1 MSLSRIRTNLQAQ
14 LALTNLK
21 NTNNNIGSIQEKLQ
35 TGKRINRAADDSAG
49 FSIAAK
55 LRARVGGQTQALR
68 NVGDAKS
75 ILNVAEGGLNTI
87 NDMLQQM
94 KEKVV
99 QGAND
104 SNGAEERKAIRTEL
118 KALSKEISTTL
129 DETSFNGQSLFT
141 NDTDGTE
148 FTFQVNAEKGDTFD
162 VNIDRLSNESL
173 SLDSGSATM
182 EGKVVGSDLD
192 ALLDNDPAV
201 GTATLQETEL
211 NVQIDSA
218 AFSTGGATATIAF
231 EVSGSVATLGGDTNL
246 SGTVVTVQDI
256 LAGSANTLDFNSVI
270 GGVATDGAAMNIGD
284 LFSGSGELESGASVG
299 DQFFVSFDTNDLNVA
314 SNAEAGDS
322 LDVIDRAIS
331 EISSTVAN
339 LGDAQNRLSF
349 KSQNLETAKINN
361 EAARSQIEDADF
373 AFQQVQL
380 AKQQI
385 LQQTNI
391 GAVAQANAA
400 PQSVL
405 SLVG

>member
-14 LALTNLK
+14 LALQNLNQTND
-21 NTNNNIGSIQEKLQ
+21 NVGSIQEKLQ
-35 TGKRINRAADDSAG
+35 TGKRINKAADDSAG
-49 FSIAAK
+49 FSIASK
-55 LRARVGGQTQALR
+55 LRARVGGQSQALR
-68 NVGDAKS
+68 NIGDAKS

-118 KALSKEISTTL
+118 KALSEEIQTTL
-129 DETSFNGQSLFT
+129 DETSFNGNKLFT
-141 NDTDGTE
+141 DDAAGTD

-162 VNIDRLSNESL
+162 VKIDRLSNKSMSIENS
-173 SLDSGSATM
+173 SAVTI
-182 EGKVVGSDLD
+182 EGKVVGTDVSQLEDSGELTTASLATNGLQSVEFDVEATNISTTGGTSDITFD
-192 ALLDNDPAV
+192 ISA
-201 GTATLQETEL
+201 
-211 NVQIDSA
+211 SA
-218 AFSTGGATATIAF
+218 ASAGGDYNGSLTTTVTVDGTNGTLDLGAVSAGLFGGAT
-231 EVSGSVATLGGDTNL
+231 VD
-246 SGTVVTVQDI
+246 
-256 LAGSANTLDFNSVI
+256 LAGLQDQFSE
-270 GGVATDGAAMNIGD
+270 GD
-284 LFSGSGELESGASVG
+284 K
-299 DQFFVSFDTNDLNVA
+299 FFVSFDNNDLNVA
-314 SNAEAGDS
+314 SNGEAGDS
-322 LDVIDRAIS
+322 LKVIDDAIS
-331 EISSTVAN
+331 EIASTVSN

>member
-14 LALTNLK
+14 LALQNLNQTND
-21 NTNNNIGSIQEKLQ
+21 NVGSIQEKLQ

-55 LRARVGGQTQALR
+55 LRARVGGQSQALR
-68 NVGDAKS
+68 NIGDAKS

-118 KALSKEISTTL
+118 KALSEEIQTTL
-129 DETSFNGQSLFT
+129 DETSFNGNKLFT
-141 NDTDGTE
+141 DDTAGTD

-173 SLDSGSATM
+173 SIDSGAATA
-182 EGKVVGSDLD
+182 EGKVVGTDFEDIDTSDI
-192 ALLDNDPAV
+192 AASAV
-201 GTATLQETEL
+201 TSVLESAEFEISVTNVSTTGTTIDVDVDIASSAATL
-211 NVQIDSA
+211 SG
-218 AFSTGGATATIAF
+218 STNFATASTTLQF
-231 EVSGSVATLGGDTNL
+231 VSGASADLALG
-246 SGTVVTVQDI
+246 
-256 LAGSANTLDFNSVI
+256 
-270 GGVATDGAAMNIGD
+270 TDVSTALFGAATVSLNG
-284 LFSGSGELESGASVG
+284 SVG
-299 DQFFVSFDTNDLNVA
+299 DQAQEGDKFFVSFDNNELNVV
-314 SNAEAGDS
+314 SNDEAGDS
-322 LDVIDRAIS
+322 LKVIDDAIS
-331 EISSTVAN
+331 EVASTVSN

-385 LQQTNI
+385 LQQTNVS
-391 GAVAQANAA
+391 AVAQANAA

>member
-14 LALTNLK
+14 LALQNL
-21 NTNNNIGSIQEKLQ
+21 NQTNNNIGSIQEKLQ

-49 FSIAAK
+49 FSIASK
-55 LRARVGGQTQALR
+55 LRARVGGQSQALR
-68 NVGDAKS
+68 NIGDAKS

-104 SNGAEERKAIRTEL
+104 SNGSEERKAIRTEL
-118 KALSKEISTTL
+118 KALSNEIQTTL
-129 DETSFNGQSLFT
+129 DETSFNGNKLFT
-141 NDTDGTE
+141 NDAAGTD

-162 VNIDRLSNESL
+162 VKIDQLSNESM
-173 SLDSGSATM
+173 SIENGSATL
-182 EGKVVGSDLD
+182 EGKI
-192 ALLDNDPAV
+192 V
-201 GTATLQETEL
+201 GTDIDEL
-211 NVQIDSA
+211 ADSGELSASLTSA
-218 AFSTGGATATIAF
+218 AAANMETAEFSVEALSVTETGATTQVQFEITGSGATAGGDINAQTTTAT
-231 EVSGSVATLGGDTNL
+231 VTLGG
-246 SGTVVTVQDI
+246 
-256 LAGSANTLDFNSVI
+256 A
-270 GGVATDGAAMNIGD
+270 
-284 LFSGSGELESGASVG
+284 ASVAVLDIGSVDSGNFGAISVNFGSFTGNEVAEG
-299 DQFFVSFDTNDLNVA
+299 DKFFASFDNNDLNVV
-314 SNAEAGDS
+314 NNDEAGDS
-322 LDVIDRAIS
+322 LKVIDDAIS
-331 EISSTVAN
+331 EIASSVSN

-349 KSQNLETAKINN
+349 KATNLETAKINN

-385 LQQTNI
+385 LQQTNV

>member
-14 LALTNLK
+14 LALQNL
-21 NTNNNIGSIQEKLQ
+21 NQTNNNVGSIQEKLQ

-49 FSIAAK
+49 YSIAAK
-55 LRARVGGQTQALR
+55 LRARVGGQAQALR

-87 NDMLQQM
+87 QDMLQQM

-118 KALSKEISTTL
+118 KALSEEIQVTL

-141 NDTDGTE
+141 DDADGID

-162 VNIDRLSNESL
+162 VNIDRLSNESM
-173 SLDSGSATM
+173 SIDSGSGTA
-182 EGKVVGSDLD
+182 EAKI
-192 ALLDNDPAV
+192 V
-201 GTATLQETEL
+201 GTDFKDVTDVDAAGVSSSVDNAEL
-211 NVQIDSA
+211 D
-218 AFSTGGATATIAF
+218 IAF
-231 EVSGSVATLGGDTNL
+231 DSVSVNGGTTEVEVSLT
-246 SGTVVTVQDI
+246 
-256 LAGSANTLDFNSVI
+256 
-270 GGVATDGAAMNIGD
+270 
-284 LFSGSGELESGASVG
+284 GSGEIDGSLENFSGTTTLEFGGSTVDFEVGTLASSGLFDAATVALADGIKDQAQEG
-299 DQFFVSFDTNDLNVA
+299 DKFFVSFDTNDLNVV
-314 SNAEAGDS
+314 NNDEAGDS
-322 LDVIDRAIS
+322 LKVIDDAIS

-349 KSQNLETAKINN
+349 KAQNLETAKINN

>member
-14 LALTNLK
+14 LALQNLNK
-21 NTNNNIGSIQEKLQ
+21 TNNNVGSIQEKLQ
-35 TGKRINRAADDSAG
+35 TGKRINKAADDSAG
-49 FSIAAK
+49 YSIAAK
-55 LRARVGGQTQALR
+55 LRSRVGGQAQALR

-87 NDMLQQM
+87 QDMLQQM

-118 KALSKEISTTL
+118 KALSEEIQTTL
-129 DETSFNGQSLFT
+129 DETSFNGNKLFT
-141 NDTDGTE
+141 DDVAGTD

-162 VNIDRLSNESL
+162 VKIDRLSNDSLTITNGTVDAKLVGKGL
-173 SLDSGSATM
+173 SLTNLTQGDVDYNATPATVASGEFEFEVTGRSETAGGTVEITYEATGSYEAPDGTVTAATVNTGTVTVSAGATIDVGVGGSTLGVGLDSADESIK
-182 EGKVVGSDLD
+182 EGDSIFVSIDNNQLNVV
-192 ALLDNDPAV
+192 DNDA
-201 GTATLQETEL
+201 
-211 NVQIDSA
+211 
-218 AFSTGGATATIAF
+218 
-231 EVSGSVATLGGDTNL
+231 
-246 SGTVVTVQDI
+246 
-256 LAGSANTLDFNSVI
+256 
-270 GGVATDGAAMNIGD
+270 
-284 LFSGSGELESGASVG
+284 
-299 DQFFVSFDTNDLNVA
+299 
-314 SNAEAGDS
+314 AGDS
-322 LDVIDRAIS
+322 LQVIDSAIS

-349 KSQNLETAKINN
+349 KADNLNTAKINN

>member
-14 LALTNLK
+14 LALQNLN
-21 NTNNNIGSIQEKLQ
+21 NTNNNVGSIQEKLQ

-49 FSIAAK
+49 YSIASK
-55 LRARVGGQTQALR
+55 LRARVGGQAQALR

-87 NDMLQQM
+87 QDMMQQM

-118 KALSKEISTTL
+118 KALSEEIQVTL
-129 DETSFNGQSLFT
+129 DETSFNGNKLFT
-141 NDTDGTE
+141 DDTAGTD

-162 VNIDRLSNESL
+162 VQIDRLSNESL
-173 SLDSGSATM
+173 SIDSGAATA
-182 EGKVVGSDLD
+182 EGKVVGTDFEDVDTSDI
-192 ALLDNDPAV
+192 AASAV
-201 GTATLQETEL
+201 TSVLESAEFEISVTNVSTTGGTIDVAVDIASSAATLSGSTNFATASTTLQFVSGASADLTLGTA
-211 NVQIDSA
+211 VSA
-218 AFSTGGATATIAF
+218 ALF
-231 EVSGSVATLGGDTNL
+231 
-246 SGTVVTVQDI
+246 
-256 LAGSANTLDFNSVI
+256 
-270 GGVATDGAAMNIGD
+270 GAATVSLNG
-284 LFSGSGELESGASVG
+284 SVG
-299 DQFFVSFDTNDLNVA
+299 DQAQEGDKFFVSFDNNDLNVA
-314 SNAEAGDS
+314 SNDEAGDS
-322 LDVIDRAIS
+322 LKVIDDAIS

-349 KSQNLETAKINN
+349 KAQNLETAKINN

-385 LQQTNI
+385 LQQSGTS
-391 GAVAQANAA
+391 ALAQANAA

-405 SLVG
+405 SLFGG

>member
-49 FSIAAK
+49 YSIAAK
-55 LRARVGGQTQALR
+55 LRARVGGQAQAIR

-75 ILNVAEGGLNTI
+75 IMNVAEGGLNTI
-87 NDMLQQM
+87 QDMLQQM

-118 KALSKEISTTL
+118 KALSDEVQTTL
-129 DETSFNGQSLFT
+129 DETSFNGNKLFT
-141 NDTDGTE
+141 DDADGTE

-173 SLDSGSATM
+173 SIDSGAATV
-182 EGKVVGSDLD
+182 EGKM
-192 ALLDNDPAV
+192 V
-201 GTATLQETEL
+201 GTDIDVLTDDVENITSATLQESEFSIEL
-211 NVQIDSA
+211 SA
-218 AFSTGGATATIAF
+218 VTFDPGGATATIDF
-231 EVSGSVATLGGDTNL
+231 DVTGSGSTLGGDFTANTTIQITTT
-246 SGTVVTVQDI
+246 GTTTMDLGA
-256 LAGSANTLDFNSVI
+256 LAGGVSALITLD
-270 GGVATDGAAMNIGD
+270 D
-284 LFSGSGELESGASVG
+284 LFDGNGELENGAAVG
-299 DQFFVSFDTNDLNVA
+299 DKFFVSYDNNELNVVD
-314 SNAEAGDS
+314 NETAGDS
-322 LDVIDRAIS
+322 LNVIDSAIS

-349 KSQNLETAKINN
+349 KAQNLETAKINN
-361 EAARSQIEDADF
+361 DTARSQIEDADF

-385 LQQTNI
+385 LQQTNV

>member
-21 NTNNNIGSIQEKLQ
+21 QTNNEVGSIQEKLQ

-49 FSIAAK
+49 YSIASK
-55 LRARVGGQTQALR
+55 LRARVGGQAQALR

-75 ILNVAEGGLNTI
+75 IMNVAEGGLNTI
-87 NDMLQQM
+87 QDMLQQM

-118 KALSKEISTTL
+118 KALSEEIQVTL
-129 DETSFNGQSLFT
+129 DETSFNGNKLFT
-141 NDTDGTE
+141 DSTDGTE

-162 VNIDRLSNESL
+162 VKIDRLSNESMSL
-173 SLDSGSATM
+173 S
-182 EGKVVGSDLD
+182 
-192 ALLDNDPAV
+192 
-201 GTATLQETEL
+201 
-211 NVQIDSA
+211 
-218 AFSTGGATATIAF
+218 STGATAKLVGKGLSMTELDNSDVSYTVPGATVASAEL
-231 EVSGSVATLGGDTNL
+231 EVTVDSYDMATANTAAIDISVTGSEVDPSGNETAIDQSFTGVSVDGSVGGF
-246 SGTVVTVQDI
+246 TVAV
-256 LAGSANTLDFNSVI
+256 G
-270 GGVATDGAAMNIGD
+270 
-284 LFSGSGELESGASVG
+284 GASLNLDMSAMQEQLKEG
-299 DQFFVSFDTNDLNVA
+299 DKIFLSVDDNQLNVVD
-314 SNAEAGDS
+314 SDTAGDS
-322 LDVIDRAIS
+322 LNTIDAAIS

-349 KSQNLETAKINN
+349 KAENLETAKINN
-361 EAARSQIEDADF
+361 EAARSQVEDADF

-385 LQQTNI
+385 LQQTNVS
-391 GAVAQANAA
+391 AVAQANAA

>member
-118 KALSKEISTTL
+118 KELSKEIQTTL

-141 NDTDGTE
+141 NDTDGTD

-173 SLDSGSATM
+173 SIDSGSATM
-182 EGKVVGSDLD
+182 EGKVVGSDVD
-192 ALLDNDPAV
+192 ALIDDDPGV
-201 GTATLQETEL
+201 SSATLQESEL
-211 NVQIDSA
+211 SVEIQSA
-218 AFSTGGATATIAF
+218 AISAGGGTGNIVF
-231 EVSGSVATLGGDTNL
+231 EVNGSVATLGGETSV
-246 SGTVVTVQDI
+246 SGQTINVDI
-256 LAGSANTLDFNSVI
+256 GAAQTLDFNSVL
-270 GGVATDGAAMNIGD
+270 GGVATGGASMSIAD
-284 LFSGSGELESGASVG
+284 LVGSGELGSDAAVG
-299 DQFFVSFDTNDLNVA
+299 DQFFVSFDNNDLNVA

-322 LDVIDRAIS
+322 LDVIDKAIS

-385 LQQTNI
+385 LQQTNV

>member
-49 FSIAAK
+49 YSIAAK
-55 LRARVGGQTQALR
+55 LRARVGGQAQAMR

-87 NDMLQQM
+87 QDMLQQM

-118 KALSKEISTTL
+118 KALSDEIQTTL
-129 DETSFNGQSLFT
+129 DETSFNGNKLFT
-141 NDTDGTE
+141 NDADGTE

-162 VNIDRLSNESL
+162 VNIDQLSNESM
-173 SLDSGSATM
+173 SIDSGATVDAKLV
-182 EGKVVGSDLD
+182 GKGLNMTALEESDISYSVPTTGVAGGEVDFEITNRAETAAGTVTVDFEATGSFVDESGNATAID
-192 ALLDNDPAV
+192 VSTAGVTVASGAFDVAV
-201 GTATLQETEL
+201 GGATLSVDVSGMEDQLNESDKFFVSIDSNEL
-211 NVQIDSA
+211 NVVDNASANDSLSIIDS
-218 AFSTGGATATIAF
+218 
-231 EVSGSVATLGGDTNL
+231 
-246 SGTVVTVQDI
+246 
-256 LAGSANTLDFNSVI
+256 
-270 GGVATDGAAMNIGD
+270 
-284 LFSGSGELESGASVG
+284 
-299 DQFFVSFDTNDLNVA
+299 
-314 SNAEAGDS
+314 
-322 LDVIDRAIS
+322 AIS

-349 KSQNLETAKINN
+349 KSQNLETARINN

-385 LQQTNI
+385 LQQTNV

>member
-14 LALTNLK
+14 LALQNLNQTND
-21 NTNNNIGSIQEKLQ
+21 NVGSIQEKLQ

-55 LRARVGGQTQALR
+55 LRARVGGQSQALR
-68 NVGDAKS
+68 NIGDAKS

-118 KALSKEISTTL
+118 KALSEEIQTTL
-129 DETSFNGQSLFT
+129 DETSFNGNKLFT
-141 NDTDGTE
+141 DDAAGTD

-162 VNIDRLSNESL
+162 VKIDRLSNKSMSIENA
-173 SLDSGSATM
+173 SAVSI
-182 EGKVVGSDLD
+182 EGKVVGTDVSQLEDGAELS
-192 ALLDNDPAV
+192 
-201 GTATLQETEL
+201 TASLATNGLESVEFDIEVTD
-211 NVQIDSA
+211 V
-218 AFSTGGATATIAF
+218 STGGGTSDITFDISSSAATAGGDFTGSTTLT
-231 EVSGSVATLGGDTNL
+231 VTVDGSSGSVDLGAV
-246 SGTVVTVQDI
+246 S
-256 LAGSANTLDFNSVI
+256 AGLF
-270 GGVATDGAAMNIGD
+270 GGVTMSLDGLQNDFSEGD
-284 LFSGSGELESGASVG
+284 K
-299 DQFFVSFDTNDLNVA
+299 FFVSFDNNELNVV
-314 SNAEAGDS
+314 SNDEAGDS
-322 LDVIDRAIS
+322 LKVIDDAIS
-331 EISSTVAN
+331 EVASTVSN

-385 LQQTNI
+385 LQQTNVS
-391 GAVAQANAA
+391 AVAQANAA

>member
-21 NTNNNIGSIQEKLQ
+21 QTNNNVGSIQEKLQ

-49 FSIAAK
+49 YSIASK
-55 LRARVGGQTQALR
+55 LRARVGGQAQALR

-75 ILNVAEGGLNTI
+75 IMNVAEGGLNTI
-87 NDMLQQM
+87 QDMLQQM

-118 KALSKEISTTL
+118 KALSEEIQVTL
-129 DETSFNGQSLFT
+129 DETSFNGNKLFT
-141 NDTDGTE
+141 DSTDGTE

-162 VNIDRLSNESL
+162 VKIDRLSNDSMSITDTSTGAEAKLVGKGL
-173 SLDSGSATM
+173 SMSELTTGDITYTTPSA
-182 EGKVVGSDLD
+182 
-192 ALLDNDPAV
+192 
-201 GTATLQETEL
+201 ATLASAEL
-211 NVQIDSA
+211 EITVDSYDL
-218 AFSTGGATATIAF
+218 TGATAVIDASITGS
-231 EVSGSVATLGGDTNL
+231 EVDGADSETAIDASAAGVTVAAGAGTLSVAVGG
-246 SGTVVTVQDI
+246 
-256 LAGSANTLDFNSVI
+256 NTLDLDISGMQEQLKEGDKIFLSV
-270 GGVATDGAAMNIGD
+270 DDN
-284 LFSGSGELESGASVG
+284 
-299 DQFFVSFDTNDLNVA
+299 QLNVVDND
-314 SNAEAGDS
+314 SAGDS
-322 LDVIDRAIS
+322 LNTIDAAIS
-331 EISSTVAN
+331 EISSTVSN

-349 KSQNLETAKINN
+349 KAENLETAKINN
-361 EAARSQIEDADF
+361 EAARSQVEDADF

-385 LQQTNI
+385 LQQTNVS
-391 GAVAQANAA
+391 AVAQANAA

>member
-21 NTNNNIGSIQEKLQ
+21 NTNNQVGSIQEKLQ

-49 FSIAAK
+49 YSIASK
-55 LRARVGGQTQALR
+55 LRARVGGQAQALR

-118 KALSKEISTTL
+118 KALSEEIQVTL
-129 DETSFNGQSLFT
+129 DETSFNGNKLFT
-141 NDTDGTE
+141 DDAAGTD

-162 VNIDRLSNESL
+162 VKVDRLSNKSMELENEST
-173 SLDSGSATM
+173 DSI
-182 EGKVVGSDLD
+182 EGKIVGTDLD
-192 ALLDNDPAV
+192 AANLETTALSSAGASAV
-201 GTATLQETEL
+201 EAEFSVEAASVSTNAAGTTADVTFEITVSGMTAGGSFTDTTTLTSVTELTASSSTLELGQVTSNGATLFGGNVSVSL
-211 NVQIDSA
+211 ND
-218 AFSTGGATATIAF
+218 
-231 EVSGSVATLGGDTNL
+231 
-246 SGTVVTVQDI
+246 VQDSI
-256 LAGSANTLDFNSVI
+256 QE
-270 GGVATDGAAMNIGD
+270 GD
-284 LFSGSGELESGASVG
+284 K
-299 DQFFVSFDTNDLNVA
+299 FFVSFDENELNVA
-314 SNAEAGDS
+314 NNTEAGDS
-322 LDVIDRAIS
+322 LQVIDSAIS

-349 KSQNLETAKINN
+349 KAENLETAKINN

-385 LQQTNI
+385 LQQTNVS
-391 GAVAQANAA
+391 AVAQANAA

>member
-14 LALTNLK
+14 LALQNLN
-21 NTNNNIGSIQEKLQ
+21 NTNNRVGSIQEKLQ

-49 FSIAAK
+49 YSIASK
-55 LRARVGGQTQALR
+55 LRARVGGQAQALR

-118 KALSKEISTTL
+118 KALSKEIQTTL
-129 DETSFNGQSLFT
+129 DETSFNGNKLFT
-141 NDTDGTE
+141 DNASGTD

-162 VNIDRLSNESL
+162 VQIDRLSNKSMSIESSSPTL
-173 SLDSGSATM
+173 
-182 EGKVVGSDLD
+182 EGKVVGTDLD
-192 ALLDNDPAV
+192 QLDNSRISSGGLSTGLTEGEFTV
-201 GTATLQETEL
+201 EVTGTA
-211 NVQIDSA
+211 VSA
-218 AFSTGGATATIAF
+218 GGGTTTISYEISASGSTAGGSADFTGVTGSVDVTGSTGDVDLGSVSAGLFGSATIALDGIDNSA
-231 EVSGSVATLGGDTNL
+231 EEGDK
-246 SGTVVTVQDI
+246 
-256 LAGSANTLDFNSVI
+256 
-270 GGVATDGAAMNIGD
+270 
-284 LFSGSGELESGASVG
+284 
-299 DQFFVSFDTNDLNVA
+299 FFVSFDNNELNVA
-314 SNAEAGDS
+314 SNSEAGDS
-322 LDVIDRAIS
+322 LKVIDDAIS
-331 EISSTVAN
+331 EISSAVAN
-339 LGDAQNRLSF
+339 FGDAQNRLSF
-349 KSQNLETAKINN
+349 KADNLETAKINN

-385 LQQTNI
+385 LQQTNV

>member
-14 LALTNLK
+14 LALQNLS
-21 NTNNNIGSIQEKLQ
+21 NTNNNVGSIQEKLQ

-49 FSIAAK
+49 YSIASK
-55 LRARVGGQTQALR
+55 LRARVGGQAQALR

-87 NDMLQQM
+87 QDMMQQM

-118 KALSKEISTTL
+118 KALSEEIQTTL
-129 DETSFNGQSLFT
+129 DETSFNGNKLFT
-141 NDTDGTE
+141 DAASGTD

-162 VNIDRLSNESL
+162 VKIDRLSNKSMSIENST
-173 SLDSGSATM
+173 DAV
-182 EGKVVGSDLD
+182 EGKVVGSDIEAFDTASAISTAGAALQESEFTLEASSVVESGATLTVEFNITGSGATAGGEFTLSGSTTVALDGNPNNIDLAAISATQFNEQAVIELD
-192 ALLDNDPAV
+192 ALDP
-201 GTATLQETEL
+201 GSDLQEGDKFFISYDNNEL
-211 NVQIDSA
+211 NV
-218 AFSTGGATATIAF
+218 
-231 EVSGSVATLGGDTNL
+231 
-246 SGTVVTVQDI
+246 
-256 LAGSANTLDFNSVI
+256 ANNT
-270 GGVATDGAAMNIGD
+270 
-284 LFSGSGELESGASVG
+284 
-299 DQFFVSFDTNDLNVA
+299 
-314 SNAEAGDS
+314 EAGDS
-322 LDVIDRAIS
+322 LKVIDDAIS
-331 EISSTVAN
+331 EISSTVSN

-391 GAVAQANAA
+391 SAVAQANAA

>member
-21 NTNNNIGSIQEKLQ
+21 QTNNNVGSIQEKLQ

-49 FSIAAK
+49 YSIASK
-55 LRARVGGQTQALR
+55 LRARVGGQAQALR

-75 ILNVAEGGLNTI
+75 IMNVAEGGLNTI
-87 NDMLQQM
+87 QDMLQQM

-118 KALSKEISTTL
+118 KALSEEIQVTL
-129 DETSFNGQSLFT
+129 DETSFNGNKLFT
-141 NDTDGTE
+141 DSADGTE

-162 VNIDRLSNESL
+162 VKIDRLSNESMSL
-173 SLDSGSATM
+173 SSTGADAKLVGKGLSMTELTTGDITYTTPSAATLTSAEIEITVDSYDLTGGTAAIDATITGS
-182 EGKVVGSDLD
+182 EVDGSGNETAIDTSVTGLSV
-192 ALLDNDPAV
+192 AAGAGTLSVAV
-201 GTATLQETEL
+201 G
-211 NVQIDSA
+211 
-218 AFSTGGATATIAF
+218 G
-231 EVSGSVATLGGDTNL
+231 
-246 SGTVVTVQDI
+246 
-256 LAGSANTLDFNSVI
+256 NTLDLDVSAMQEQLKEGDKIFISV
-270 GGVATDGAAMNIGD
+270 DDN
-284 LFSGSGELESGASVG
+284 
-299 DQFFVSFDTNDLNVA
+299 QLNVVDND
-314 SNAEAGDS
+314 SAGDS
-322 LDVIDRAIS
+322 LNTIDAAIS

-349 KSQNLETAKINN
+349 KADNLETAKINN
-361 EAARSQIEDADF
+361 EAARSQVEDADF

-385 LQQTNI
+385 LQQTNV

>member
-49 FSIAAK
+49 YSIASK
-55 LRARVGGQTQALR
+55 LRARVGGQAQALR

-118 KALSKEISTTL
+118 KALSEEIQVTL
-129 DETSFNGQSLFT
+129 DETSFNGNKLFT
-141 NDTDGTE
+141 DDAAGTD

-162 VNIDRLSNESL
+162 VNVERLSNKSMGIQNET
-173 SLDSGSATM
+173 AEI
-182 EGKVVGSDLD
+182 EGKVVGTDLD
-192 ALLDNDPAV
+192 VDLTTTSVSSSTNNN
-201 GTATLQETEL
+201 LQEAEFSIEATS
-211 NVQIDSA
+211 ISA
-218 AFSTGGATATIAF
+218 AAGGNTVDVDF
-231 EVSGSVATLGGDTNL
+231 EITVSGSTLGGDFTDTTTVTATGIESSAGSLNL
-246 SGTVVTVQDI
+246 SQVNTTVFAGGDITMSLDGIEDSVQE
-256 LAGSANTLDFNSVI
+256 
-270 GGVATDGAAMNIGD
+270 GD
-284 LFSGSGELESGASVG
+284 K
-299 DQFFVSFDTNDLNVA
+299 FFVSFDENELNVA
-314 SNAEAGDS
+314 NNTVAGDS
-322 LDVIDRAIS
+322 LQVIDSAIS
-331 EISSTVAN
+331 EISSAVAN

-349 KSQNLETAKINN
+349 KATNLETAKINN

-385 LQQTNI
+385 LQQTNV

>member
-14 LALTNLK
+14 LALQNLN
-21 NTNNNIGSIQEKLQ
+21 NTNNKVGSIQEKLQ

-49 FSIAAK
+49 YSISAK
-55 LRARVGGQTQALR
+55 LRARVGGQAQALR

-87 NDMLQQM
+87 QDMLQQM

-118 KALSKEISTTL
+118 NALSKEIQTTL
-129 DETSFNGQSLFT
+129 DETSFNGNKLFT
-141 NDTDGTE
+141 DDTAGTE
-148 FTFQVNAEKGDTFD
+148 FTFQVNAEKGDTFG
-162 VNIDRLSNESL
+162 VNIDRLSNESM
-173 SLDSGSATM
+173 SIDSGATVDAKLVGKGLNMTALEESDVNYSTPTTGVAGGEVNFEITNRAETAGGTVTVDAQITGSYFDESGSETAIDASAT
-182 EGKVVGSDLD
+182 GVTVASGGALD
-192 ALLDNDPAV
+192 VAV
-201 GTATLQETEL
+201 GGATLSVDISGMETQLKESDKFFVAIDSNEL
-211 NVQIDSA
+211 NVVDSETANDSLSIIDS
-218 AFSTGGATATIAF
+218 
-231 EVSGSVATLGGDTNL
+231 
-246 SGTVVTVQDI
+246 
-256 LAGSANTLDFNSVI
+256 
-270 GGVATDGAAMNIGD
+270 
-284 LFSGSGELESGASVG
+284 
-299 DQFFVSFDTNDLNVA
+299 
-314 SNAEAGDS
+314 
-322 LDVIDRAIS
+322 AIS

-349 KSQNLETAKINN
+349 KAQNLETAKINN

>member
-14 LALTNLK
+14 LALQNLSQ
-21 NTNNNIGSIQEKLQ
+21 TNNEVGSIQEKLQ
-35 TGKRINRAADDSAG
+35 TGKRINKAADDSAG
-49 FSIAAK
+49 YSIAAK
-55 LRARVGGQTQALR
+55 LRARVGGQAQALR

-87 NDMLQQM
+87 QDMLQQM

-118 KALSKEISTTL
+118 KALTDEINQTL
-129 DETSFNGQSLFT
+129 EQTSFNGNSLFT
-141 NDTDGTE
+141 DDAAGTD

-162 VNIDRLSNESL
+162 VNIDRLSEKSL
-173 SLDSGSATM
+173 GVATSATTTRLVGKDLALSGITNGSLDLTSAAASVESAEFDIEVTGISQNAAGSTTDVTFEVVASGATN
-182 EGKVVGSDLD
+182 GGSFSYSKTSTVSISGAAD
-192 ALLDNDPAV
+192 AL
-201 GTATLQETEL
+201 TLQAGGGTMGVSGDFTLTVGNAQDEFKEGSKIYAAIDGNEL
-211 NVQIDSA
+211 NVVDND
-218 AFSTGGATATIAF
+218 TA
-231 EVSGSVATLGGDTNL
+231 G
-246 SGTVVTVQDI
+246 Q
-256 LAGSANTLDFNSVI
+256 
-270 GGVATDGAAMNIGD
+270 
-284 LFSGSGELESGASVG
+284 
-299 DQFFVSFDTNDLNVA
+299 
-314 SNAEAGDS
+314 S
-322 LDVIDRAIS
+322 LDVIDSAIS
-331 EISSTVAN
+331 EISSAVSN

-349 KSQNLETAKINN
+349 KADNLNTAKINN

-373 AFQQVQL
+373 AAEQVQL

-391 GAVAQANAA
+391 SALAQANAA

>member
-21 NTNNNIGSIQEKLQ
+21 NTNNNVGSIQEKLQ

-49 FSIAAK
+49 YSIASK
-55 LRARVGGQTQALR
+55 LRARVGGQAQSLR

-118 KALSKEISTTL
+118 KALSEEIQVTL
-129 DETSFNGQSLFT
+129 DETSFNGNKLFT
-141 NDTDGTE
+141 DDADGTD
-148 FTFQVNAEKGDTFD
+148 FTFQVNAEKGDTFG
-162 VNIDRLSNESL
+162 VNIDRLSNKSL
-173 SLDSGSATM
+173 GIENETPEI
-182 EGKVVGSDLD
+182 EGKVVGADLD
-192 ALLDNDPAV
+192 VSLD
-201 GTATLQETEL
+201 TANVSSSGNANLQEAEFSIEATS
-211 NVQIDSA
+211 ISSGA
-218 AFSTGGATATIAF
+218 AGATVAVDF
-231 EVSGSVATLGGDTNL
+231 EVTVSGSTLGGDFTDTTTLTAVTVAASGGSSLNL
-246 SGTVVTVQDI
+246 SEANSSVFSAGAITVGLDGIQDSI
-256 LAGSANTLDFNSVI
+256 QE
-270 GGVATDGAAMNIGD
+270 GD
-284 LFSGSGELESGASVG
+284 T
-299 DQFFVSFDTNDLNVA
+299 FFVSFDENELNVA
-314 SNAEAGDS
+314 NNTVAGDS
-322 LDVIDRAIS
+322 LQVIDSAIS

-349 KSQNLETAKINN
+349 KATNLETAKINN

-373 AFQQVQL
+373 ASQQVQL
-380 AKQQI
+380 AKEQI

>member
-14 LALTNLK
+14 LALQNLN
-21 NTNNNIGSIQEKLQ
+21 NTNNNVGSIQEKLQ

-49 FSIAAK
+49 FSIASK
-55 LRARVGGQTQALR
+55 LRARVGGQSQALR

-118 KALSKEISTTL
+118 KALSEEIQTTL
-129 DETSFNGQSLFT
+129 DETSFNGNKLFT
-141 NDTDGTE
+141 DAASGTD

-162 VNIDRLSNESL
+162 VEIDRLSNKSMSIENST
-173 SLDSGSATM
+173 DAV
-182 EGKVVGSDLD
+182 EGKVVGSDVEAFD
-192 ALLDNDPAV
+192 TAAAIS
-201 GTATLQETEL
+201 TTAATLGNSEFTLEATSVVESGATLTIDFDITGSGVTGASENEFSLSATTTVALDTGAAQSLDLGGVSASQFAETAVLELDSLDPGSDVQEGDKFFISYDNNEL
-211 NVQIDSA
+211 NV
-218 AFSTGGATATIAF
+218 
-231 EVSGSVATLGGDTNL
+231 
-246 SGTVVTVQDI
+246 
-256 LAGSANTLDFNSVI
+256 ANNS
-270 GGVATDGAAMNIGD
+270 
-284 LFSGSGELESGASVG
+284 
-299 DQFFVSFDTNDLNVA
+299 
-314 SNAEAGDS
+314 EAGDS
-322 LDVIDRAIS
+322 LKVIDDAIS
-331 EISSTVAN
+331 EISSTVSN

-349 KSQNLETAKINN
+349 KAQNLETAKINN

-391 GAVAQANAA
+391 SAVAQANAA

>member
-14 LALTNLK
+14 LALNNLQ

-49 FSIAAK
+49 FSIASK
-55 LRARVGGQTQALR
+55 LRARVGGQSQALR

-118 KALSKEISTTL
+118 KALSEEIQTTL
-129 DETSFNGQSLFT
+129 DETSFNGQKLFT
-141 NDTDGTE
+141 DDPAGTD

-173 SLDSGSATM
+173 SIDSGAATA
-182 EGKVVGSDLD
+182 EGKVVGTDIDL
-192 ALLDNDPAV
+192 NGNV
-201 GTATLQETEL
+201 RSGGATLQ
-211 NVQIDSA
+211 SA
-218 AFSTGGATATIAF
+218 EFTV
-231 EVSGSVATLGGDTNL
+231 EVSGISLGASGDTVDITFDIAGNGETD
-246 SGTVVTVQDI
+246 SG
-256 LAGSANTLDFNSVI
+256 S
-270 GGVATDGAAMNIGD
+270 
-284 LFSGSGELESGASVG
+284 FSGVTTLEVTGITAAGAGGTGGNVLNLADVDGQLSNAEVDVTGALNAEVG
-299 DQFFVSFDTNDLNVA
+299 QKFFVSYDNNDLNVVD
-314 SNAEAGDS
+314 NATAGDS
-322 LDVIDRAIS
+322 LKTIDDAIS
-331 EISSTVAN
+331 EISSAVSN
-339 LGDAQNRLSF
+339 FGDAQNRLSF
-349 KSQNLETAKINN
+349 KAQNLETAKINN

-385 LQQTNI
+385 LQQTNV

>member
-14 LALTNLK
+14 LALQNL
-21 NTNNNIGSIQEKLQ
+21 NQTNNNVGSIQEKLQ

-49 FSIAAK
+49 FSIASK
-55 LRARVGGQTQALR
+55 LRARVGGQSQALR
-68 NVGDAKS
+68 NIGDAKS

-104 SNGAEERKAIRTEL
+104 SNGSEERKAIRTEL
-118 KALSKEISTTL
+118 KALSEEIQQTL
-129 DETSFNGQSLFT
+129 DETTFNGNKLFT
-141 NDTDGTE
+141 NDAEGTD

-162 VNIDRLSNESL
+162 VQIDQLSNESM
-173 SLDSGSATM
+173 SIENATAATI
-182 EGKVVGSDLD
+182 EGKVVGSDI
-192 ALLDNDPAV
+192 
-201 GTATLQETEL
+201 E
-211 NVQIDSA
+211 
-218 AFSTGGATATIAF
+218 AFAGTGGLSTAALTGSFTEAEFSVEITSVETTGSTTVANVDITGSGATTG
-231 EVSGSVATLGGDTNL
+231 GSIDESTTEGVAVTLGTSTLNLGQVDTAF
-246 SGTVVTVQDI
+246 GTVGV
-256 LAGSANTLDFNSVI
+256 DFSSI
-270 GGVATDGAAMNIGD
+270 SESDVAEGD
-284 LFSGSGELESGASVG
+284 K
-299 DQFFVSFDTNDLNVA
+299 FFVSFDDNELNVV
-314 SNAEAGDS
+314 NNDEAGDS
-322 LDVIDRAIS
+322 LKVIDDAIS
-331 EISSTVAN
+331 EIASSVST

-349 KSQNLETAKINN
+349 KAQNLETAKINN